1 MANRCEV
8 KTHLQAYAGACVIPV
23 MDLMGGAVMA
33 GRGGRRDE
41 YAPVT
46 SMYLTSPDP
55 FHFVERFSSL
65 FGFTTFYVADLDSIM
80 RKRGNGALIASLV
93 ERTSFSFIV
102 DGGYAHIG
110 DAPVLDRLT
119 PVFATESFVGWND
132 EGDMSRAFVSMDM
145 KGNRLVSAVDGLTIE
160 GALGQARDKG
170 CRRFIHLR
178 MDAVGE
184 KNFDPRFLT
193 RPCDGEE
200 WVYGGGV
207 RSARDMTALQ
217 AEGYAGALVSTAL
230 REGTFWA

>member
-1 MANRCEV
+1 M
-8 KTHLQAYAGACVIPV
+8 QADVGVRVIPV
-23 MDLMGGAVMA
+23 MDLMDGAVVA

-41 YAPVT
+41 YAPAP
-46 SMYLTSPDP
+46 SIYLASPDP

-80 RKRGNGALIASLV
+80 RKGGNGTLIASLV
-93 ERTSFSFIV
+93 EHTSFSFIV

-110 DAPVLDRLT
+110 DAPAMDRLT
-119 PVFATESFVGWND
+119 PVFATESFLGWND
-132 EGDMSRAFVSMDM
+132 AGDMSRAYVSMDM
-145 KGNRLVSAVDGLTIE
+145 KGDRLVSAIGGLTIE
-160 GALGQARDKG
+160 GACAQARDKG

-184 KNFDPRFLT
+184 KNFDPRLLT
-193 RPCDGEE
+193 PPRDGED

-207 RSARDMTALQ
+207 RSARDITTLH

-230 REGTFWA
+230 RDGTFWV